1 MVKSQTLRYVA
12 FMIFAISLRQ
22 VNSKSVSRNAPLEL
36 IILHN
41 NDMHARFEQTSA
53 NSDTC
58 SKEDVTNNKCY
69 GGFARVGYELK
80 KFRAEADNGG
90 VPVLYLNAGDTYT
103 GTPWFSL
110 YKDKIVSAFLNL
122 LRPDA
127 ISLGNHEF
135 DNGVDGLVPFLNAAH
150 FPVLAANLDLSNTP
164 EMQNTT
170 SLKKSSVFDVNGVK
184 VGVIGYLTPETKLL
198 AAPNTVEYV
207 DEIQAINSEAEALRL
222 TGVDIIIA
230 LGHSGYEKDME
241 IGIECP
247 LVDVVIGGHS
257 HSFLYTG
264 NHSEPESAIG
274 PYPTTVT
281 KPNGVKV
288 PIVQAYAYTK
298 YLGHLRLSF
307 DANGNLLSYNGTPIL
322 LSGEVPRDPD
332 VLALLDTYRPGLDEL
347 YAEIVGESKVMLN
360 GSCRFDECNFGN
372 LIADSMVYVRAMQ
385 HNNSDGYWTDAAI
398 SFMNGGGVRANVA
411 DGNITHY
418 DLMTVL
424 PFDSRIVVVQLT
436 GTEILTTL
444 ENAVRRYSNT
454 IGRGEF
460 FQYSGVQVTFNLTQ
474 PTGSRVQSVRL
485 RCSNCDVPKF
495 ENLVENRTYNVIT
508 SNFLSGGGDGH
519 VTFMNKPT
527 IATGIVDLDALV
539 AYIKSMKV
547 VYPAVEWRIT
557 LNGKVQDEDDDDD
570 GENKT
575 EPNKPDPNNARH
587 VNASFV
593 VLTSIVLPSLLYRFF
608 SLIQ

>member
-1 MVKSQTLRYVA
+1 MIKSKTTFGYAA
-12 FMIFAISLRQ
+12 FAVLALSLTQ
-22 VNSKSVSRNAPLEL
+22 VNSKSVSRNAPLDL

-80 KFRAEADNGG
+80 KFRNEADNGG
-90 VPVLYLNAGDTYT
+90 APVLYLNAGDTYT

-150 FPVLAANLDLSNTP
+150 FPVLAANLDLSKTP

-170 SLKKSSVFDVNGVK
+170 SLKKSTVFDVNGVK

-198 AAPNTVEYV
+198 VAPNTVEYF
-207 DEIQAINSEAEALRL
+207 DEIQAINSEAEALRQ
-222 TGVDIIIA
+222 TGVNIIIA
-230 LGHSGYEKDME
+230 LGHSGYEKDKE

-264 NHSEPESAIG
+264 DHPEPESAIG
-274 PYPTTVT
+274 PYPTTVK
-281 KPNGVKV
+281 KPNGVEV
-288 PIVQAYAYTK
+288 PVVQAYAYTK

-307 DANGNLLSYNGTPIL
+307 DANGNLLSFNGTPIL
-322 LSGEVPRDPD
+322 LSGEVPRDQD
-332 VLALLDTYRPGLDEL
+332 VLALLETYRPGLDEL
-347 YAEIVGESKVMLN
+347 YAEVVGETKVTLD
-360 GSCRFDECNFGN
+360 GVCRFGECNFGN
-372 LIADSMVYVRAMQ
+372 LIADSMVYVRSIQ

-398 SFMNGGGVRANVA
+398 SFMNSGGIRANVA
-411 DGNITHY
+411 RGIITHY

-424 PFDSRIVVVQLT
+424 PFDSRIVVVQMT
-436 GTEILTTL
+436 GKDILTTL
-444 ENAVRRYSNT
+444 ENTVRRYSDT

-460 FQYSGVQVTFNLTQ
+460 FQYSGLQVTFNLTQ
-474 PTGSRVQSVRL
+474 PTGSRVQSVRV
-485 RCSNCDVPKF
+485 RCANCDVPRF
-495 ENLVENRTYNVIT
+495 DNLDDSRTYNVVTTDFIG
-508 SNFLSGGGDGH
+508 GGGDGH
-519 VTFMNKPT
+519 TTFLNKPT
-527 IATGIVDLDALV
+527 ISTGIVDLDAV
-539 AYIKSMKV
+539 ISYIKSVNV
-547 VYPAVEWRIT
+547 VYPAVEWRTT
-557 LNGKVQDEDDDDD
+557 LIGKVQEEDDDDD
-570 GENKT
+570 T
-575 EPNKPDPNNARH
+575 EPNNARH
-587 VNASFV
+587 VNTSFM
-593 VLTSIVLPSLLYRFF
+593 LIGSILLSTFYRY
-608 SLIQ
+608 L